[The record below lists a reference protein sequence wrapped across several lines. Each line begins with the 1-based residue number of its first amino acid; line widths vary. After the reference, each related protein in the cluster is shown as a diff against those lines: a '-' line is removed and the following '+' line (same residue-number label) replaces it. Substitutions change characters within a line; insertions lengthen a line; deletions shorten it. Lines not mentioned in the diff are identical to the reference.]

1 MDNNCIFINIRHWD
15 TGNKGKL
22 KHTSVFVIVFY
33 TKYNFRFEMRNPR
46 CTIVNT
52 LWWNVQNTIFSWFSE
67 PKQSFYFIMIS
78 EFNFL
83 LHIKVWTF
91 KMVSRSVWGM
101 LKKTRRRAKKRYKG
115 DAGQLDIYLSTR
127 SIANGI
133 ISMTPGKSVYEE
145 VWTLLKR
152 SLTSKL

>member
-46 CTIVNT
+46 CNIVNT

-67 PKQSFYFIMIS
+67 PKQSFHFIMIS
-78 EFNFL
+78 EFYFL
-83 LHIKVWTF
+83 HHIKVWTF

-101 LKKTRRRAKKRYKG
+101 LKKTRRRAKKETSQRWCWSIGYLFKHPFTNTWNYFN
-115 DAGQLDIYLSTR
+115 DA
-127 SIANGI
+127 
-133 ISMTPGKSVYEE
+133 E
-145 VWTLLKR
+145 
-152 SLTSKL
+152 

>member
-78 EFNFL
+78 EFYFL

-91 KMVSRSVWGM
+91 KMVSRSVWGI
-101 LKKTRRRAKKRYKG
+101 LKKTRRRVKKETLPRWCWSTGYLFKHPFNSKWNYFN
-115 DAGQLDIYLSTR
+115 DAR
-127 SIANGI
+127 
-133 ISMTPGKSVYEE
+133 
-145 VWTLLKR
+145 
-152 SLTSKL
+152 